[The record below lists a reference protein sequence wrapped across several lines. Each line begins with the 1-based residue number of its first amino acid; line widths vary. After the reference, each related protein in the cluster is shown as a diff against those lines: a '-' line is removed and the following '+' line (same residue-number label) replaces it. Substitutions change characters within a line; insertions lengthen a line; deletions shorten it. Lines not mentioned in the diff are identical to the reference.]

1 MLRERV
7 NSLEAAVGRKKA
19 KEQTRKSDKGSL
31 ISVRSARSFGGNRS
45 SDKTS

>member
-31 ISVRSARSFGGNRS
+31 ISVRSARSLGGNRNS
-45 SDKTS
+45 GKAS